1 MSGSRTVAVLGPI
14 PFDRITTHHGEVLQK
29 YGCVL
34 YTAAALSALMEP
46 SDRICPVEWAEAGEH
61 HWWMLMRCGECQSWV
76 QGTVGNELAAV
87 IDVELD
93 RQQAEIAGALQALE
107 TERMAADVE
116 AFAAALEHDLVDA
129 EDFAR

>member
-1 MSGSRTVAVLGPI
+1 MSRLTRSRPAPREAFAARRRPVLTCPACG
-14 PFDRITTHHGEVLQK
+14 
-29 YGCVL
+29 
-34 YTAAALSALMEP
+34 
-46 SDRICPVEWAEAGEH
+46 SDRICPIEWAEAGEH